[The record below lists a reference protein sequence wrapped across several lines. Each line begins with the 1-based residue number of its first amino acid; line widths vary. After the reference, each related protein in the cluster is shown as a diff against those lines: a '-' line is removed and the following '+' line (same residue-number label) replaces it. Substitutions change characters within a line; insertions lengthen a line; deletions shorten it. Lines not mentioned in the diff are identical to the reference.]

1 MKERGEYILYLLSRS
16 EKPMCTSELAEL
28 MSISTRTV
36 KMEMNDLRGE
46 LPQHGAELI
55 AKRNYGYELKIFNE
69 EEFQHYYG
77 PAFLKF
83 SVTKRYSKYD
93 FNQIIVFCRHL
104 VSLTRPITI
113 EQLGQ
118 HYAMSPSNLRNYISR
133 AKPYLATFHLTIP
146 PHMRKGVSVVGT
158 EANLR
163 VALMELCAVHSH
175 LASFDEYGAA
185 YRRWLRCGDQERSEL
200 RHLLLHLLR
209 ESPISLRD
217 TNSQRLSI
225 YLLIAR
231 NRNQA
236 GYRLSFSEQDI
247 ADIRSCEAYACARDI
262 YSRISAEHAGF
273 EESEEEVCF
282 FAVLLMCCQDAAHRP
297 LDDMESP
304 DLVPEARR
312 LAEKLRTMLRVRF
325 GLEARSDDAPYLES
339 MLLPMLVKRRFGL
352 GGLGDFMW
360 QYENKV
366 RQSPVA
372 MELAQCL
379 IDELECELESTLA
392 LADKMLLANYVYLLI
407 TQQQYDVKKMNLIL
421 VCDSGIWLS
430 RLLEERLRARYGE
443 LIDRVERM
451 ELYEARSVNFEDYD
465 AVVMDIQSSGYRYPL
480 PWRYLSIL
488 PDSDAL
494 RDIYAAILLNAYQFR
509 SFLPNPAIIRIFPD
523 AEAKSAEAFYA
534 ALGRRYAK
542 DEASAKRLK
551 DRFAHAEDML
561 GRETD
566 AKSIFLFLDPVD
578 VGDEY
583 IDLYHFAQPL
593 HVREGRISDVLCVC
607 IDWEA
612 EPRRVKLMENCL
624 FMLRRDP
631 DYFTEFLAAPDTIFE
646 KLITDYLKL
655 E

>member
-1 MKERGEYILYLLSRS
+1 
-16 EKPMCTSELAEL
+16 
-28 MSISTRTV
+28 
-36 KMEMNDLRGE
+36 
-46 LPQHGAELI
+46 
-55 AKRNYGYELKIFNE
+55 
-69 EEFQHYYG
+69 
-77 PAFLKF
+77 
-83 SVTKRYSKYD
+83 
-93 FNQIIVFCRHL
+93 
-104 VSLTRPITI
+104 
-113 EQLGQ
+113 
-118 HYAMSPSNLRNYISR
+118 
-133 AKPYLATFHLTIP
+133 
-146 PHMRKGVSVVGT
+146 
-158 EANLR
+158 
-163 VALMELCAVHSH
+163 
-175 LASFDEYGAA
+175 
-185 YRRWLRCGDQERSEL
+185 
-200 RHLLLHLLR
+200 
-209 ESPISLRD
+209 
-217 TNSQRLSI
+217 
-225 YLLIAR
+225 
-231 NRNQA
+231 
-236 GYRLSFSEQDI
+236 
-247 ADIRSCEAYACARDI
+247 
-262 YSRISAEHAGF
+262 
-273 EESEEEVCF
+273 
-282 FAVLLMCCQDAAHRP
+282 
-297 LDDMESP
+297 
-304 DLVPEARR
+304 
-312 LAEKLRTMLRVRF
+312 MLRVRF

-352 GGLGDFMW
+352 EGLGDFMW

-624 FMLRRDP
+624 FCLC
-631 DYFTEFLAAPDTIFE
+631 AI
-646 KLITDYLKL
+646 KK
-655 E
+655 

>member
-1 MKERGEYILYLLSRS
+1 
-16 EKPMCTSELAEL
+16 
-28 MSISTRTV
+28 
-36 KMEMNDLRGE
+36 
-46 LPQHGAELI
+46 
-55 AKRNYGYELKIFNE
+55 
-69 EEFQHYYG
+69 
-77 PAFLKF
+77 
-83 SVTKRYSKYD
+83 
-93 FNQIIVFCRHL
+93 
-104 VSLTRPITI
+104 
-113 EQLGQ
+113 
-118 HYAMSPSNLRNYISR
+118 
-133 AKPYLATFHLTIP
+133 
-146 PHMRKGVSVVGT
+146 
-158 EANLR
+158 
-163 VALMELCAVHSH
+163 
-175 LASFDEYGAA
+175 
-185 YRRWLRCGDQERSEL
+185 
-200 RHLLLHLLR
+200 
-209 ESPISLRD
+209 
-217 TNSQRLSI
+217 
-225 YLLIAR
+225 
-231 NRNQA
+231 
-236 GYRLSFSEQDI
+236 
-247 ADIRSCEAYACARDI
+247 
-262 YSRISAEHAGF
+262 
-273 EESEEEVCF
+273 
-282 FAVLLMCCQDAAHRP
+282 
-297 LDDMESP
+297 MESP

-352 GGLGDFMW
+352 EGLGDFMW